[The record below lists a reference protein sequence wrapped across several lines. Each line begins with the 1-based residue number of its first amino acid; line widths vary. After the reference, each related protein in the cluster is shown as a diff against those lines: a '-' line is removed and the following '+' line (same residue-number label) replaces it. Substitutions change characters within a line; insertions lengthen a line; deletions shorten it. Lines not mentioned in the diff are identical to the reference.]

1 MTDPD
6 SVLGVK
12 VGDTASFEK
21 TVTKEDIVSFANAT
35 GDQQPLHLD
44 DAFAA
49 KTRFRRRIAHGMLS
63 AGLIS
68 AALGIKLAPQAT
80 VVYLSQTLRF
90 LRPVFPGDTITAKL
104 EVTSVDT
111 ERSFVTCSTECVN
124 QARTSVLAGEATVL
138 LDAKEP

>member
-21 TVTKEDIVSFANAT
+21 TVTEEDIVSFANAT

-44 DAFAA
+44 DAYAA
-49 KTRFRRRIAHGMLS
+49 KTRFKRRIAHGMLS

-68 AALGIKLAPQAT
+68 AALGIKLAPHAT

-104 EVTSVDT
+104 EVTAVDT

-124 QARTSVLAGEATVL
+124 QDGTSVLTGEATVL
-138 LDAKEP
+138 LDAKQP

>member
-12 VGDTASFEK
+12 VGDTATFEK
-21 TVTKEDIVSFANAT
+21 TVTEEDIVSFANAT

-49 KTRFRRRIAHGMLS
+49 KTRFKRRIAHGMLS

-68 AALGIKLAPQAT
+68 AALGIKLAPHAT

-104 EVTSVDT
+104 EVTAVDT
-111 ERSFVTCSTECVN
+111 ERRFVTCSTEGLN
-124 QARTSVLAGEATVL
+124 QEGTSVLAGEATVL
-138 LDAKEP
+138 LDKAK